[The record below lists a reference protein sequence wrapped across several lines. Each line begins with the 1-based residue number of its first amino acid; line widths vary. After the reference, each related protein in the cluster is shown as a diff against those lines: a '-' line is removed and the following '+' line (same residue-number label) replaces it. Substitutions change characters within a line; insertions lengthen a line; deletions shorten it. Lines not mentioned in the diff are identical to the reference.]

1 MAACN
6 HLTKSML
13 DILQSFEDKL
23 EALDATMHPIHMA
36 TQALT
41 TRQDNLESTLSSVD
55 SLIKHVELANTPG
68 AEIPLM
74 RKGADYSTCIEF
86 LRDIHRSVGY
96 FVRHKRFRKGD
107 EALSRLREILDEGI
121 RDCLREFTHSV
132 TISKAIDTKAQ
143 GKGSTAFKSGASQP
157 YSAAALLGAGRWVS
171 PDDRERGGG
180 GSVVDSTIE
189 DTTFAGSRA
198 GGGGSRHRL
207 GVPLESKGAGSS
219 ASRSQAPDD
228 ADNDDAAGPLTG
240 EEREREILDM
250 VDEDLVRKLGTI
262 LAFLYL
268 NKESE
273 GVLDKLV
280 SERSA
285 YLSSFLSMTI
295 EKRQTNPLR
304 KRNSRRSRDDKA
316 KVGSRYERGT
326 HQAIFL
332 IRLTR
337 ELLALEF
344 AFLSQL
350 LKEHG
355 NLPHTLTYE
364 KMGKILEVPIEY
376 LDRRW
381 TKTAKENIIRPLV
394 CLDMLGEYNAIRGAY
409 FQVLESGGQ
418 KTSFQDVAQKMHG
431 LLGTVSKACG
441 RAFLEYK
448 QRLEVK
454 IRNEVLD
461 KKTQVDQ
468 LPKDG
473 TVWSRSVS
481 VMNFLLVSLQE
492 YKDVLELPMLA
503 KTPEMGSFCRAFR
516 PQTRNML
523 ALIVLALTAALKNTL
538 AQIAKGYKKSSLA
551 QIFLLNNYHFVL
563 KRIKEC
569 APVSAALKGTHFNAE
584 WEKLM
589 EGAKQAYLSHTW
601 DKAMA
606 PISPKDTKQLLARC
620 KPSGKPG
627 DSLLYPDR
635 WAKQAIKSKFK
646 EFNDRFQKEYSQQR
660 GWSVPDADLRNAIRN
675 ANIKKVVG
683 EYEAFYEIFKNVEFS
698 HNKRKHM
705 RFTPTVMKEMLELLL
720 PD

>member
-1 MAACN
+1 
-6 HLTKSML
+6 
-13 DILQSFEDKL
+13 
-23 EALDATMHPIHMA
+23 
-36 TQALT
+36 
-41 TRQDNLESTLSSVD
+41 
-55 SLIKHVELANTPG
+55 
-68 AEIPLM
+68 
-74 RKGADYSTCIEF
+74 
-86 LRDIHRSVGY
+86 
-96 FVRHKRFRKGD
+96 
-107 EALSRLREILDEGI
+107 
-121 RDCLREFTHSV
+121 
-132 TISKAIDTKAQ
+132 
-143 GKGSTAFKSGASQP
+143 
-157 YSAAALLGAGRWVS
+157 
-171 PDDRERGGG
+171 
-180 GSVVDSTIE
+180 
-189 DTTFAGSRA
+189 
-198 GGGGSRHRL
+198 
-207 GVPLESKGAGSS
+207 
-219 ASRSQAPDD
+219 
-228 ADNDDAAGPLTG
+228 
-240 EEREREILDM
+240 M

-473 TVWSRSVS
+473 TV
-481 VMNFLLVSLQE
+481 
-492 YKDVLELPMLA
+492 
-503 KTPEMGSFCRAFR
+503 
-516 PQTRNML
+516 
-523 ALIVLALTAALKNTL
+523 
-538 AQIAKGYKKSSLA
+538 
-551 QIFLLNNYHFVL
+551 
-563 KRIKEC
+563 
-569 APVSAALKGTHFNAE
+569 
-584 WEKLM
+584 
-589 EGAKQAYLSHTW
+589 
-601 DKAMA
+601 
-606 PISPKDTKQLLARC
+606 
-620 KPSGKPG
+620 
-627 DSLLYPDR
+627 
-635 WAKQAIKSKFK
+635 
-646 EFNDRFQKEYSQQR
+646 
-660 GWSVPDADLRNAIRN
+660 
-675 ANIKKVVG
+675 
-683 EYEAFYEIFKNVEFS
+683 
-698 HNKRKHM
+698 
-705 RFTPTVMKEMLELLL
+705 
-720 PD
+720 